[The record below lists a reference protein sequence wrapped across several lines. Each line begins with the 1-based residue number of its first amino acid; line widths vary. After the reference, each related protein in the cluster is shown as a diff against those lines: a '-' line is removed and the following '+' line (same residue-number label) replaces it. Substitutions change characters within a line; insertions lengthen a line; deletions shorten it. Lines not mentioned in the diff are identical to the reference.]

1 MQADHASTTRRAL
14 FAAATVFPIIG
25 VGALAPAATSAGR
38 LEKHLDALLAQG
50 RRLNAKRAASDA
62 DHEAHEAAWAGPYEA
77 AVALEGTDLST
88 LRIKAKAMLLLF
100 GSSLTDMMGDDGG
113 DTLLR
118 NQIVAALV
126 GAA

>member
-14 FAAATVFPIIG
+14 FAAATVLPI
-25 VGALAPAATSAGR
+25 LADSAAASAAPRNSR
-38 LEKHLDALLAQG
+38 LEQRLDVLLSQG
-50 RRLNAKRAASDA
+50 RRLNSKGSASDA
-62 DHEAHEAAWAGPYEA
+62 DHAAHEAAWAGPYDA
-77 AVALEGTDLST
+77 AVALEGSDLET

-100 GSSLTDMMGDDGG
+100 GSSLADMATDDGG

-126 GAA
+126 GAR